1 MDHLMPNVNDASGTL
16 DWLLSDLRFTGF
28 ITPGQTTPLVELFRA
43 VSGSDA
49 GVDQT
54 NRQEGSRTLSGAF
67 HEASLTLTA
76 QLGRL
81 DAVVAPIPNVDPT
94 RLEFPFLAPLTDG
107 RSLARQLYASLLKN
121 FNAFNRLA
129 LAETFVLPKPDLTS
143 AYATLGQL
151 LPKIKIDDGIS
162 DFLYRVNRPKVWA
175 FSGRSIVVNR
185 VSTWSAASLHA
196 VAVSVTT
203 PQTHRPAVQYAVHL
217 QTDVNTAVNAD
228 ILEFDLESKMRLADA
243 LETMSTELAT
253 HGDIQ

>member
-1 MDHLMPNVNDASGTL
+1 MPNVNNASGTF
-16 DWLLSDLRFTGF
+16 DWQLSNLQFIGF

-49 GVDQT
+49 AVDQT

-67 HEASLTLTA
+67 HDASLTLTT

-94 RLEFPFLAPLTDG
+94 RLEFPSLAPLTDG
-107 RSLARQLYASLLKN
+107 RALARQLYAPLLQN

-129 LAETFVLPKPDLTS
+129 LAQTFVLPKPDLTS

-151 LPKIKIDDGIS
+151 LPKIKIDEGIS
-162 DFLYRVNRPKVWA
+162 DFLYRVNRPRVLA

-185 VSTWSAASLHA
+185 LSTLSAAFFL
-196 VAVSVTT
+196 SVVVFFFI
-203 PQTHRPAVQYAVHL
+203 PQH
-217 QTDVNTAVNAD
+217 
-228 ILEFDLESKMRLADA
+228 
-243 LETMSTELAT
+243 
-253 HGDIQ
+253 